1 MRTCAGCEA
10 EVAWDA
16 TECGACGFDLNL
28 PAQRLAEATAAA
40 ASGRRVPPPR
50 RATADPLKI
59 EAGWAVRIGSVIAL
73 LGIVLAVLAVLAGLA
88 VLSEIG
94 DVDMEISTIDKFN
107 VVLGAAAP
115 ALILSLLLIGAGI
128 SMRLFG
134 MYVARRV
141 GDDGPAFETVT
152 HA

>member
-1 MRTCAGCEA
+1 MRTCADCEA

-16 TECGACGFDLNL
+16 TECGACGFDLNS

-40 ASGRRVPPPR
+40 ASGRPVPPPR

-59 EAGWAVRIGSVIAL
+59 EAEWAVRIGSVIAVV
-73 LGIVLAVLAVLAGLA
+73 GIVLAGLSALAGLA
-88 VLSEIG
+88 VLSEVNN
-94 DVDMEISTIDKFN
+94 VDLEISTIDKFN
-107 VVLGAAAP
+107 VVLGGAAP

-128 SMRLFG
+128 TMRVFG

-141 GDDGPAFETVT
+141 GEGQPRV
-152 HA
+152 